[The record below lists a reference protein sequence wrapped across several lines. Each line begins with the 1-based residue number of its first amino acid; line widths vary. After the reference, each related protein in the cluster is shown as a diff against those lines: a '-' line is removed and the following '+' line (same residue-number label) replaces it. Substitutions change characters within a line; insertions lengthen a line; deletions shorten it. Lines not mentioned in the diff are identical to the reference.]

1 MLCFD
6 RTGQL
11 QVKHRKQ
18 HLFDVNIP
26 NGIVFYES
34 EFMNPGDAQF
44 SVFETEYC
52 NIGLGIC
59 YDLRFP
65 EYALLLASQHDCK
78 VLCYP
83 SNFSMRTGEMH
94 WDLLTRTR
102 AVDC

>member
-6 RTGQL
+6 REGNL
-11 QVKHRKQ
+11 RVKHRKL

-34 EFMNPGDAQF
+34 EFMLPGEPQF

-59 YDLRFP
+59 YDMRFP
-65 EYALLLASQHDCK
+65 EYALMLA
-78 VLCYP
+78 
-83 SNFSMRTGEMH
+83 
-94 WDLLTRTR
+94 
-102 AVDC
+102 